1 MNGPALVQNHPK
13 SHQHFNTKTAS
24 KDSRY
29 FPLYNMYY
37 NFCEPLV
44 HSDDYYAIK
53 YKPGVIIDAQFQ
65 KQNVGQ
71 VVAAVTFEQR
81 PTLPAHHTVKLCRF
95 PSLFSISSVFQVYLF
110 KQPHM
115 DHEYN

>member
-1 MNGPALVQNHPK
+1 MNGPALVQNNPK

-53 YKPGVIIDAQFQ
+53 YKPGVVIDAQFQ
-65 KQNVGQ
+65 KQNVGL
-71 VVAAVTFEQR
+71 
-81 PTLPAHHTVKLCRF
+81 TLPAHHTVKLCRF

-115 DHEYN
+115 DHECI

>member
-29 FPLYNMYY
+29 FPFYNMYY
-37 NFCEPLV
+37 NFCKPLV
-44 HSDDYYAIK
+44 HSDNYYAIK
-53 YKPGVIIDAQFQ
+53 YKPCVIIDAQFQ